1 MSPEGAKK
9 VLRPLLMSEGV
20 YRRRVHSKRAVRR
33 AGGQASKCPMGLHA
47 KKALRPPLSE
57 QAGGADMLA
66 WRVLMSS
73 PVHLGRITHQ
83 ESTTMSS
90 DVIKL
95 RLVNQSADDNNSRVL
110 IFQKNVVANFDE
122 LAVAWKVI
130 ENLGH
135 GWTHSFDF
143 PLALQVSAED
153 SYGNSMPLMDT
164 ADGQQWT
171 VIRDDS
177 GDQLKQSGQATSPTE
192 VQIVNGLTQGAISA
206 NIYRDGKLL
215 ATKTGVAPQQ
225 QAVFQFKP
233 SIYIGVMSQ
242 VQEGEVLDSAIMS
255 TVNQQLNLY
264 GISSADI
271 VMTGGGP
278 GRSATP
284 FTFSLQNIKYL

>member
-1 MSPEGAKK
+1 
-9 VLRPLLMSEGV
+9 
-20 YRRRVHSKRAVRR
+20 
-33 AGGQASKCPMGLHA
+33 
-47 KKALRPPLSE
+47 
-57 QAGGADMLA
+57 
-66 WRVLMSS
+66 
-73 PVHLGRITHQ
+73 
-83 ESTTMSS
+83 MSS

-95 RLVNQSADDNNSRVL
+95 RLVNQSDDHNNSKIV

-143 PLALQVSAED
+143 PLDLQVSAED
-153 SYGNSMPLMDT
+153 SYGNSTPLMDT

-171 VIRDDS
+171 VIRDES
-177 GDQLKQSGQATSPTE
+177 GNQLKQSGQATNPTV
-192 VQIVNGLTQGAISA
+192 VQIVNGLAQGTISA

-215 ATKTGVAPQQ
+215 ATKTGLAPQQ

-233 SIYIGVMSQ
+233 SIFIGVMSQ
-242 VQEGEVLDSAIMS
+242 VQEGEVLNSAIMS
-255 TVNQQLNLY
+255 TVNQQLELY

-278 GRSATP
+278 GRGTTP
-284 FTFSLQNIKYL
+284 FTFTLQNIKYM

>member
-1 MSPEGAKK
+1 MP
-9 VLRPLLMSEGV
+9 
-20 YRRRVHSKRAVRR
+20 
-33 AGGQASKCPMGLHA
+33 
-47 KKALRPPLSE
+47 
-57 QAGGADMLA
+57 
-66 WRVLMSS
+66 
-73 PVHLGRITHQ
+73 
-83 ESTTMSS
+83 S

-95 RLVNQSADDNNSRVL
+95 RLVNQSADCNNSQVV

-135 GWTHSFDF
+135 GWTHPFDF
-143 PLALQVSAED
+143 PLGLEVGASD
-153 SYGNSMPLMDT
+153 SYGNSVPPVDT

-171 VIRDDS
+171 VIRDCS
-177 GDQLKQSGQATSPTE
+177 GDQMKQSGQATSPTE
-192 VQIVNGLTQGAISA
+192 VQVVNGLTQGAISA
-206 NIYRDGKLL
+206 NIYRNGSLL

-233 SIYIGVMSQ
+233 SIFIGVVSQ
-242 VQEGEVLDSAIMS
+242 VEEGELLNSAIMT

-284 FTFSLQNIKYL
+284 FTFSLQNVKYM